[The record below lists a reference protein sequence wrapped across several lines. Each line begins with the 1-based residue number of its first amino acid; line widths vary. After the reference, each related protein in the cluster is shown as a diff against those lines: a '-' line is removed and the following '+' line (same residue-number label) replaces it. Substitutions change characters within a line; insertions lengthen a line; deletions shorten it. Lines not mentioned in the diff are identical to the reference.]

1 MALGREAAV
10 MQHEGP
16 SFTVPLWWAAFAGQM
31 DMLESHFSWCVQ
43 DVENPCLQISL
54 FPCRSGHVLLQGKG
68 KEQDGIGLHALCG
81 LSATLE
87 NKVLMDLGL
96 WSLASSWLCQQ
107 PQTSIFPLSVST
119 PQPPSSIKMM

>member
-96 WSLASSWLCQQ
+96 WSLASVSSLRQAF
-107 PQTSIFPLSVST
+107 FPSLSPLLSRLLA
-119 PQPPSSIKMM
+119 